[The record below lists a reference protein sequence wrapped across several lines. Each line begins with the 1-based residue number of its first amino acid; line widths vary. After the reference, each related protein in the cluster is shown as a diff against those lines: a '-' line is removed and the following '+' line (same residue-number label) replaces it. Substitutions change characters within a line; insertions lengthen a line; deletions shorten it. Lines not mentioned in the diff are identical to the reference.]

1 MALSLS
7 FVRCARGYEV
17 AYGAGA
23 LVVSKSGF
31 CEPCAKDQEDA
42 VPLVDGEC
50 PRCKWFDW
58 DAAPGSKDTCADCG
72 NEDEHCPCI
81 GAERCDKCWTEDD
94 YYSELDAQRL
104 EQDSFVP
111 PPFLVDTAFGSVEVV
126 PLEDGRYVFK
136 GPGTFGCRDTIKSA
150 SLAAGQAA
158 GWDPAEKSWTVAA
171 GTDLRAALPIPPP
184 PPPPPPAPRPRE
196 DWSREEYQ
204 SWLCRTRRKVYSACC
219 RFAVAYEARPYGP
232 ICYRCERHGE
242 THNSYTG
249 D

>member
-7 FVRCARGYEV
+7 FVRCERGYEV

-31 CEPCAKDQEDA
+31 CEPCAKDQDDA

-58 DAAPGSKDTCADCG
+58 DDAPGSKDACADCASEHLG
-72 NEDEHCPCI
+72 SSADEDACCCCGSSAGGCGCHS
-81 GAERCDKCWTEDD
+81 AEPE
-94 YYSELDAQRL
+94 E
-104 EQDSFVP
+104 SFVP
-111 PPFLVDTAFGSVEVV
+111 PPFLVDTAFGSVEVT
-126 PLEDGRYVFK
+126 PLADGRYVFK

-150 SLAAGQAA
+150 SLAAGLAA
-158 GWDPAEKSWTVAA
+158 GWHGAEKSWTVAA
-171 GTDLRAALPIPPP
+171 GTDLRAALPAPPP
-184 PPPPPPAPRPRE
+184 PPPPPPAPRRRE
-196 DWSREEYQ
+196 DWTHEEYQ
-204 SWLCRTRRKVYSACC
+204 NWLARTRRKVYGPCC
-219 RFAVAYEARPYGP
+219 RFAEAYETRPYGP

-242 THNSYTG
+242 THNSWTG